1 MKMSFTESSAKPY
14 VKQEPYVGEDGIYMP
29 LVEYVE
35 EGCRSHYRLVITK
48 ELFIE
53 AYEKWIGRPAAEQSV
68 QPYAVPQD
76 WMKLCSDSY
85 IPEPCRGCP
94 NHPSNGGSGICNC
107 TLGQA
112 TITCTTNTTGESTL

>member
-1 MKMSFTESSAKPY
+1 MSTYFTESPSKMY

-29 LVEYVE
+29 ITEYVE

-53 AYEKWIGRPAAEQSV
+53 AYEKWIKGSAVEQPV

-76 WMKLCSDSY
+76 WMKLCSDTY
-85 IPEPCRGCP
+85 VPEPCRGCP
-94 NHPSNGGSGICNC
+94 THPSNGGSGICNC
-107 TLGQA
+107 TLGQVP
-112 TITCTTNTTGESTL
+112 ITCATNTTVEATI

>member
-1 MKMSFTESSAKPY
+1 MNIAPVSY
-14 VKQEPYVGEDGIYMP
+14 IKQEPYVGEEGIYVP
-29 LVEYVE
+29 VEEYVR
-35 EGCRSHYRLVITK
+35 EGTMSKYRMVIPK

-53 AYEKWIGRPAAEQSV
+53 AYEKWIGGPTVERPA

-76 WMKLCSDSY
+76 WMKLCSDPY
-85 IPEPCRGCP
+85 VPESCKYCP

-112 TITCTTNTTGESTL
+112 PITCTTNTTAEVTI